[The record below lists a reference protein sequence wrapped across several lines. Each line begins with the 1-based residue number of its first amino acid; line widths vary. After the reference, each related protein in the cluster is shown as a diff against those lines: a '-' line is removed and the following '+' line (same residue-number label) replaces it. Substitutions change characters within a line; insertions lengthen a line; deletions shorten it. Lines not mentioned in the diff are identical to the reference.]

1 MSKIKE
7 KTESNLRLSHFTIER
22 APDSIFWLDHEGRIH
37 RVNEAACQLSGYSQD
52 ELVGM
57 KAYDLYREQ
66 DDRNWHET
74 WQKLRDERVLM
85 FEDYLFTKDGRGIAV
100 ETSMNFFEFEGE
112 EYACGFV
119 RDITERKY
127 TAEALENAL
136 AEVMSLK
143 NRLQRENLYLRQEF
157 KFSHN
162 FEEIVSQDE
171 GFIEILSEVEQVAST
186 EATVLILG
194 ETGTGK
200 ELIARA
206 IHNISSRRERPLVKL
221 NCATLPDSL
230 IESELFGYEKGA
242 FTGAIARKMGRF
254 ELANGTTIFLDEIGE
269 LPMESQVKLLRVLQ
283 EGEFERLGGSNT
295 IKVDV
300 RVIAAT
306 NRDLMKAMAEGRFR
320 EDLYYRL
327 NIFPIHIPPLRERKG
342 DIPLLVRYF
351 VKKYSVKV
359 GKQVQKVSQEVMD
372 SLQNY
377 NWPGNVRELE
387 NIIERAVII
396 SRGKRLEVGNW
407 LPRRDVPAEMLGVAS
422 LEEVEKAHILSV
434 LESTRWRV
442 SGEKGAAKILGVNP
456 QTLFSKM
463 RKMGIN
469 RTD

>member
-7 KTESNLRLSHFTIER
+7 KTGSDLRLSHFTIEW
-22 APDSIFWLDHEGRIH
+22 APDPILWLDHEGQIH
-37 RVNEAACQLSGYSQD
+37 RANEAACRLSGYSQD

-57 KAYDLYREQ
+57 ESHVLYREQ
-66 DDRNWHET
+66 DDGAWHES
-74 WQKLRDERVLM
+74 WSKLRDQKTLII
-85 FEDYLFTKDGRGIAV
+85 EDYLFTKDGREIAV
-100 ETSMNFFEFEGE
+100 EISMNFFEFESE
-112 EYACGFV
+112 EYVCGFV

-127 TAEALENAL
+127 AAEALENAL
-136 AEVMSLK
+136 AEVVSLK

-157 KFSHN
+157 KRSHN
-162 FEEIVSQDE
+162 FEEIISQDE
-171 GFIEILSEVEQVAST
+171 KFIKILSEVEQVAAT

-230 IESELFGYEKGA
+230 IESELFGHEKGA

-306 NRDLMKAMAEGRFR
+306 NRDLMKAIAEGRFR
-320 EDLYYRL
+320 QDLYYRL

-351 VKKYSVKV
+351 VKKYSAKV

-396 SRGKRLEVGNW
+396 SRGKRLEIGNW
-407 LPRRDVPAEMLGVAS
+407 LPRTDVPTETLSAAT
-422 LEEVEKAHILSV
+422 LEEAEKAYILSV

-442 SGEKGAAKILGVNP
+442 SGEKGAAKILGMNP

-463 RKMGIN
+463 RKLGIN
-469 RTD
+469 RTE

>member
-1 MSKIKE
+1 MSSIKE
-7 KTESNLRLSHFTIER
+7 KAESDLRLSHFTIER
-22 APDSIFWLDHEGRIH
+22 APDLIFWLDYEGQIH
-37 RVNEAACQLSGYSQD
+37 RVNEAACRLSGYSEE
-52 ELVGM
+52 ELAGM
-57 KAYDLYREQ
+57 GIDDLYRKQ
-66 DDRNWHET
+66 DDRTWRER
-74 WQKLRDERVLM
+74 WQKLRDEKVLM
-85 FEDYLFTKDGRGIAV
+85 FEDYLFTKDGRTIAV
-100 ETSMNFFEFEGE
+100 ETSMNLFEFEGE

-127 TAEALENAL
+127 AAEALENAL
-136 AEVMSLK
+136 AEVVSLK
-143 NRLQRENLYLRQEF
+143 NRFQRENLYLRQEF
-157 KFSHN
+157 KRSHN
-162 FEEIVSQDE
+162 FDEIVSQDE
-171 GFIEILSEVEQVAST
+171 EFIKILSEVEQVAAT

-221 NCATLPDSL
+221 NCATLPNSL
-230 IESELFGYEKGA
+230 IESELFGHEKGA

-295 IKVDV
+295 IEVSV

-306 NRDLMKAMAEGRFR
+306 NRDLMKAIAEGRFR

-327 NIFPIHIPPLRERKG
+327 NIFPIHIPPLRERKS

-351 VKKYSVKV
+351 VKKYSAKV
-359 GKQVQKVSQEVMD
+359 GKQVQRVSQEVMD

-407 LPRRDVPAEMLGVAS
+407 LPRRDVPAEILGLAT
-422 LEEVEKAHILSV
+422 LEKVEKAHILNV

-442 SGEKGAAKILGVNP
+442 SGEKGAAKILGINP

-463 RKMGIN
+463 RKLGIN
-469 RTD
+469 RSG

>member
-1 MSKIKE
+1 MSKIE
-7 KTESNLRLSHFTIER
+7 ENTESNLRLSHFTIER
-22 APDSIFWLDHEGRIH
+22 APDSILWLDREGQFH
-37 RVNEAACQLSGYSQD
+37 RVNESACQLSGYSQD
-52 ELVGM
+52 ELLSM
-57 KAYDLYREQ
+57 KAHDLYREQ
-66 DDRNWHET
+66 DDGIWHER
-74 WQKLRDERVLM
+74 WQKLKDEKVFM
-85 FEDYLFTKDGRGIAV
+85 FEDYLLTKDGRETAV
-100 ETSMNFFEFEGE
+100 ETSMIFFEFEGE

-127 TAEALENAL
+127 AAEALQDAL
-136 AEVMSLK
+136 AEVVSLK

-157 KFSHN
+157 KRSHN

-171 GFIEILSEVEQVAST
+171 GFIEILSEVEQVAAT

-206 IHNISSRRERPLVKL
+206 IHNISGRSERPLVKL

-230 IESELFGYEKGA
+230 IESELFGHERGA
-242 FTGAIARKMGRF
+242 FTGAIARKVGRF

-283 EGEFERLGGSNT
+283 EGEFERLGGSDT

-306 NRDLMKAMAEGRFR
+306 NRDLMRAISEGRFR

-351 VKKYSVKV
+351 VKKYSAKV
-359 GKQVQKVSQEVMD
+359 GKQVQRVSQEVMD
-372 SLQNY
+372 GLLNY
-377 NWPGNVRELE
+377 NWPGNVWELE
-387 NIIERAVII
+387 NITERAVII
-396 SRGKRLEVGNW
+396 TRGKRLEVGNW
-407 LPRRDVPAEMLGVAS
+407 LPRREVLAEMSGVAT
-422 LEEVEKAHILSV
+422 LAEVERSHILRV
-434 LESTRWRV
+434 LESTHWRV
-442 SGEKGAAKILGVNP
+442 SGEKGAAKVLGMNP

-463 RKMGIN
+463 RKLGIN
-469 RTD
+469 RSE

>member
-1 MSKIKE
+1 MSSIEE
-7 KTESNLRLSHFTIER
+7 KTESNLSLSHFTIEH
-22 APDSIFWLDHEGRIH
+22 APDSILWLDHEGQIH
-37 RVNEAACQLSGYSQD
+37 RVNKAACLLLGYSQN
-52 ELVGM
+52 ELANM
-57 KAYDLYREQ
+57 KAHDLYRGQ
-66 DDRNWHET
+66 DDRTWHKT
-74 WQKLRDERVLM
+74 WQKLRDEKALI
-85 FEDYLFTKDGRGIAV
+85 FEDYLSAKDGREIAV
-100 ETSMNFFEFEGE
+100 EISMNFFEFEGE

-127 TAEALENAL
+127 AAEALKDAL
-136 AEVMSLK
+136 AEVVSLK
-143 NRLQRENLYLRQEF
+143 NRLQSENLYLRQEF
-157 KFSHN
+157 RRSHN

-171 GFIEILSEVEQVAST
+171 KFIKILSEVEQVAAT

-221 NCATLPDSL
+221 NCATLPESL
-230 IESELFGYEKGA
+230 IESELFGHERGA
-242 FTGAIARKMGRF
+242 FTGAIARKIGRF

-283 EGEFERLGGSNT
+283 EGEFERLGGSDT
-295 IKVDV
+295 IRVDV

-306 NRDLMKAMAEGRFR
+306 NRDLIKGIAEGRFR

-351 VKKYSVKV
+351 VEKYSAKV
-359 GKQVQKVSQEVMD
+359 GKKVQIVSQAAMD

-377 NWPGNVRELE
+377 SWPGNVRELE

-396 SRGKRLEVGNW
+396 SQGKRLEVGNW
-407 LPRRDVPAEMLGVAS
+407 LPSCDISPEISGTAS
-422 LEEVEKAHILSV
+422 LEEVERIHILSV

-442 SGEKGAAKILGVNP
+442 SGEKGAAKILGMNP

-463 RKMGIN
+463 RRLGIN
-469 RTD
+469 RGQ